1 MQENGRDIL
10 EVTEVSGSNMQ
21 TDVISTT
28 VDAPLPTQQSRRELF
43 ANKLSSWYVDFKN
56 ALSVYIPVHLAFFAI
71 SCLAVLFTVG
81 DFSTQAKPLY
91 TLWQSWDRWDTDFY
105 ISIPLHGY
113 NVKYSTAFFPLYSI
127 LIRAAM
133 VLIHS
138 PFVAGLLISDL
149 ACLGALIVL
158 YRLVR
163 EDFDTERAW
172 RAILYL
178 SLFPTAFFLAAAYN
192 EALFLFLSL
201 LSFYQMRHGCWWLA
215 GLFGFLA
222 GLTRLAGIFLLIP
235 FCYEYLQQHQ
245 FKLRNIRCNVL
256 SGLLIPMG
264 VGIFS
269 LYCYMQFGDLLAFSH
284 AQQRWSRQL
293 EVPWY
298 GIVRSFYSITH
309 NSGYLSFQSL
319 RNVLD
324 LIPVLLFLALAIL
337 SFVGPWR
344 FPRRL
349 LSYGLYAA
357 ILYFF
362 FLLSPV
368 TNLYPLVSLPR
379 FMLEL
384 FPGFIILADVGK
396 NRMFHMTYLML
407 AGTGLF
413 FLLMQFLT
421 GHWIV

>member
-1 MQENGRDIL
+1 
-10 EVTEVSGSNMQ
+10 
-21 TDVISTT
+21 
-28 VDAPLPTQQSRRELF
+28 
-43 ANKLSSWYVDFKN
+43 
-56 ALSVYIPVHLAFFAI
+56 
-71 SCLAVLFTVG
+71 
-81 DFSTQAKPLY
+81 
-91 TLWQSWDRWDTDFY
+91 
-105 ISIPLHGY
+105 
-113 NVKYSTAFFPLYSI
+113 
-127 LIRAAM
+127 
-133 VLIHS
+133 
-138 PFVAGLLISDL
+138 
-149 ACLGALIVL
+149 
-158 YRLVR
+158 
-163 EDFDTERAW
+163 
-172 RAILYL
+172 
-178 SLFPTAFFLAAAYN
+178 
-192 EALFLFLSL
+192 
-201 LSFYQMRHGCWWLA
+201 
-215 GLFGFLA
+215 
-222 GLTRLAGIFLLIP
+222 
-235 FCYEYLQQHQ
+235 
-245 FKLRNIRCNVL
+245 
-256 SGLLIPMG
+256 MG